1 MCAQRIFF
9 TNTLQVDVEICL
21 AQNPDIYRYLCSN
34 SDIYVLVLRFRLFS
48 GQCGFSPIEPIMWC
62 RYGAGGLAS
71 RQLEHLGVAA
81 VSGNYEAGLLQ
92 GRVRLHRRDGSLW
105 EGWCHNGRLHGPVR
119 GIAKVGERK
128 RTGLSRVPRG
138 HSMTEQCAKRCGN
151 SQEVSLQVL

>member
-48 GQCGFSPIEPIMWC
+48 GQCGFSPDYPIMWC

-71 RQLEHLGVAA
+71 RQLERLGVAA
-81 VSGNYEAGLLQ
+81 VSGHNEAGPPPQAGRVPVGGLVPQRPPTRPRQGHSQ
-92 GRVRLHRRDGSLW
+92 GRREKENRF
-105 EGWCHNGRLHGPVR
+105 
-119 GIAKVGERK
+119 
-128 RTGLSRVPRG
+128 
-138 HSMTEQCAKRCGN
+138 EQSTTW
-151 SQEVSLQVL
+151 SQHD